1 MLLAVTA
8 EESEVFTP
16 TTLFKEHM
24 IFWEGYELFQKGEK
38 KNRTKKEMKKKIREN
53 ERGREII
60 CLLGG

>member
-38 KNRTKKEMKKKIREN
+38 KKTTEQKKK
-53 ERGREII
+53 
-60 CLLGG
+60 

>member
-1 MLLAVTA
+1 
-8 EESEVFTP
+8 
-16 TTLFKEHM
+16 M